1 MKTPI
6 PPKYRILLGIFL
18 TVIFVGAWQL
28 WADSGKSNSR
38 SANDS
43 ASVESSEL
51 LNVKTPDSTPS
62 IFKSYPGFQLSFNPQ
77 KHIPNWV
84 AWELTDNETKGQIK
98 RSNKF
103 LRDSSVDG
111 CPETYDY
118 NYSGYQRG
126 HMAPAGDMKWSQNA
140 MESTFY
146 LTNICPQMGTLN
158 TGTWRNLEEKCR
170 TWAQELGSII
180 IICGPVLTDSI
191 REFIGDTRVAVPKRF
206 FKVILA
212 PNSKPM
218 QGIGFVMNN
227 GRVDGGMQ
235 QAAMSID
242 QVEEITG
249 LDFFSSLPDD
259 IEAEVES
266 QNHFHKWSTIGKSK
280 KNNR

>member
-1 MKTPI
+1 MNTPI

-28 WADSGKSNSR
+28 WADSGKKQSVTV
-38 SANDS
+38 NDS
-43 ASVESSEL
+43 AQSEVSDL
-51 LNVKTPDSTPS
+51 LKVVTPLNTPS
-62 IFKSYPGFQLSFNPQ
+62 IFKAYPGFQLSFNPQ

-84 AWELTDNETKGQIK
+84 AWELTDDETNGSIK

-103 LRDSSVDG
+103 LRDESVEG
-111 CPETYDY
+111 CPESYDY

-126 HMAPAGDMKWSQNA
+126 HMAPAGDMKWSREA
-140 MESTFY
+140 MESTFF

-170 TWAQELGSII
+170 TWAQNLGSLV

-212 PNSKPM
+212 PKTNPM
-218 QGIGFVMNN
+218 QGIGFIMNN
-227 GRVDGGMQ
+227 GRVEGGMQ

-242 QVEEITG
+242 EVEKITG
-249 LDFFSSLPDD
+249 LDFFSTLPDD

-266 QNHFHKWSTIGKSK
+266 QNRFHKWSTIGKQK
-280 KNNR
+280 K